1 MTISALKPPTKSTKP
16 ALKPPRYL
24 KKAGREL
31 WLSVASA
38 FVLEQ
43 HDVTL
48 LTALC
53 ETLDRKNQA
62 ENKLRKA
69 KAQLSRTAMGIDT
82 PCGDCDHQGRKYFNG
97 AVAKELNLS
106 EEPRD
111 SRPPP
116 LRFGGE
122 K

>member
-1 MTISALKPPTKSTKP
+1 MDKPMTISALKPPTKSTKP

-62 ENKLRKA
+62 ENELRKA
-69 KAQLSRTAMGIDT
+69 KAQLSRTAMG
-82 PCGDCDHQGRKYFNG
+82 
-97 AVAKELNLS
+97 
-106 EEPRD
+106 
-111 SRPPP
+111 SRNRMRR
-116 LRFGGE
+116 LRSSGTQIF
-122 K
+122 